1 MSVGELPDDVDV
13 LVVGAGQ
20 AGLGTA
26 YWLTRDPGLRV
37 LVIDRAA
44 VGQSWVDRWDSLVLF
59 TPRRFSALPGLAF
72 PAGPS
77 RCPDRL
83 EMAAYLRSYAEQFDL
98 PVRTGVE
105 AHRLTGTSGAFV
117 AETSQ
122 GRVRARHVVLASGP
136 FSRPHLPPAA
146 ASLSPQVHQLHSSG
160 YSSPEDVP
168 PGEVVVVGGGNSAAQ
183 LAVELSAT
191 HRVTVVCP
199 REPWY
204 LPTSVLGVDLY
215 WWLRLTGV
223 LNADADSH
231 VARHVRRRGDAIVG
245 RELQEHARSGRITV
259 VPRRVVAAE
268 GERLT
273 LADGTGLRVSSVLWC
288 TGFRPDTAWLDV
300 PGAADAEGAPVHTA
314 GASPVAGLHWMG
326 LPWQTRLNSSII
338 DGVDRDARAVAQRVR
353 TLVTR

>member
-1 MSVGELPDDVDV
+1 MRELPEHVDV

-26 YWLTRDPGLRV
+26 YWLTRAPGLRV
-37 LVIDRAA
+37 LVVDRAP

-72 PAGPS
+72 PAGPT

-83 EMAAYLRSYAEQFDL
+83 EMAAYLRRYAERFEL
-98 PVRTGVE
+98 PVRTDVE
-105 AHRLTGTSGAFV
+105 VHRLTGPAGAFV
-117 AETSQ
+117 AETSH
-122 GRVRARHVVLASGP
+122 GTVRARHVVLASGP
-136 FSRPHLPPAA
+136 FSRPYVPPAA
-146 ASLSPQVHQLHSSG
+146 ARLSPRVHQLHSCD
-160 YSSPEDVP
+160 YSSPRDVP
-168 PGEVVVVGGGNSAAQ
+168 PGDVVVVGGGNSAAQ

-215 WWLRLTGV
+215 WWLRLSGV
-223 LNADADSH
+223 LNADADSR
-231 VARHVRRRGDAIVG
+231 VVRHVRRRGDAVVG
-245 RELQEHARSGRITV
+245 RDLQELARSGRVTV
-259 VPRRVVAAE
+259 VPHRVVAS
-268 GERLT
+268 EREVLE
-273 LADGTGLRVSSVLWC
+273 LADGSELPVSSVLWC
-288 TGFRPDTAWLDV
+288 TGFRPDTRWLDL
-300 PGAADAEGAPVHTA
+300 PGATDADGAPVHTG

-338 DGVDRDARAVAQRVR
+338 DGVDRDARAVAQRVGTGAPR
-353 TLVTR
+353 